1 MLEAVGH
8 PVKKLTRVGIGPLS
22 DRGLKPGIWRELT
35 AQELRVLRQSAFHV
49 VRKTRL

>member
-22 DRGLKPGIWRELT
+22 DGGLKPGVWRELT
-35 AQELRVLRQSAFHV
+35 PQELRVLKRDAFHS
-49 VRKTRL
+49 TRTREP